1 MSTMNSGLHCTISA
15 DMLHHLVEI
24 NFGSD
29 TKVKKFGLLQG
40 GLFNTTYRIQ
50 LEHTSYT
57 DVILRWLQSGE
68 RWRPVLQVIPYFR
81 LNAP

>member
-1 MSTMNSGLHCTISA
+1 ME
-15 DMLHHLVEI
+15 V
-24 NFGSD
+24 D

-57 DVILRWLQSGE
+57 DVILRLAPE
-68 RWRPVLQVIPYFR
+68 RGRDGGRFCK
-81 LNAP
+81 